1 MNYSVNSS
9 QIIMKSTSLNKLM
22 KLIVIKTNLK
32 HTIKPS
38 ILLFLT
44 AFSCVGLTAK
54 YKIDKNT
61 YFKLEADVK
70 QIMSSPVA
78 DAAPLEIKFI
88 QEKLQLAKKAKADRK
103 KKLEAQYTEQIY
115 ADIEIAKLRAELN
128 QLNDVL
134 LNKRDQVSSAQVYL
148 SELLERMQ

>member
-1 MNYSVNSS
+1 
-9 QIIMKSTSLNKLM
+9 
-22 KLIVIKTNLK
+22 
-32 HTIKPS
+32 
-38 ILLFLT
+38 
-44 AFSCVGLTAK
+44 
-54 YKIDKNT
+54 
-61 YFKLEADVK
+61 
-70 QIMSSPVA
+70 MSSPVA

>member
-1 MNYSVNSS
+1 
-9 QIIMKSTSLNKLM
+9 MKSNSLNKLM
-22 KLIVIKTNLK
+22 KLIINKLRLNN
-32 HTIKPS
+32 S
-38 ILLFLT
+38 IQLLIVLILT
-44 AFSCVGLTAK
+44 TFTCVGFAAK

-61 YFKLEADVK
+61 YFELEQDVT

-88 QEKLQLAKKAKADRK
+88 KEKLQLAKKAKADRK

-128 QLNDVL
+128 QLNNVL
-134 LNKRDQVSSAQVYL
+134 LNKRDQVSAAQVYL
-148 SELLERMQ
+148 SELLERIK